1 MNAYLE
7 LDKTCKSVL
16 FADKLSL
23 KINFF
28 VGGFARVQID
38 DVALP
43 RFKLD
48 SDVGADLGNLVPDT
62 NLTIERAENQIIFS

>member
-7 LDKTCKSVL
+7 LDQNCKSVL

-28 VGGFARVQID
+28 EGGFARVQID
-38 DVALP
+38 DVAWP

-48 SDVGADLGNLVPDT
+48 ADVGADLGNLVPDT